1 MARKTQR
8 SVYCHD
14 ALWEK
19 VRLVA
24 ELSERSM
31 AVVVERAMRE
41 YVARKLGEPLLIVK
55 EPEDE

>member
-19 VRLVA
+19 VRLVS
-24 ELSERSM
+24 ELTERSM
-31 AVVVERAMRE
+31 AVTVERAMRE
-41 YVARKLGEPLLIVK
+41 YVAKKLGEPLPAVK
-55 EPEDE
+55 EYDDE